1 MSIIE
6 LLIYIALIAS
16 FLVSGVFAAYSMLI
30 SVTHDSDHIETK
42 IEQQN
47 SQQNDQVGQSGF
59 VATIVVVIISTI
71 LLLTAVGASSRMALL
86 YDSVMHSEYRLASFV
101 SAYTCM
107 DQAVLALAQDYFYS
121 PRVDGDALPVSHC
134 VIDSIARGGGSVV
147 TITTTGLFVGI
158 RTRIV
163 ATVQLESNFVKILYK
178 KFILF

>member
-6 LLIYIALIAS
+6 LLVYIALVAS

-30 SVTHDSDHIETK
+30 SVTHDSDHIEQK

-47 SQQNDQVGQSGF
+47 QQSGF
-59 VATIVVVIISTI
+59 VATIAVVTISTI

-86 YDSVMHSEYRLASFV
+86 YDSVMHSEYRLASFAA
-101 SAYTCM
+101 AYTCM

-121 PRVDGDALPVSHC
+121 PQVGGDALPSSHC
-134 VIDSIARGGGSVV
+134 RIDSLARGGGSVV
-147 TITTTGLFVGI
+147 IVTTTGLFGGV
-158 RTRIV
+158 RTRIT
-163 ATVQLESNFVKILYK
+163 ATVQSESNFVKILDK